1 MIETA
6 ATERMLIVGAGSSG
20 LAVAKNFLEHGI
32 LFDCVEREDD
42 VGGNWYYGRPASS
55 VYRST
60 HLISSKRLTEYTDYP
75 MPAEYPEYPSQQQ
88 AWEYLKCY
96 ARHFKL
102 YESIT
107 FNTSVER
114 LEPADGESSGGF
126 QPPEQ
131 QQQQHAGWKPPLRRG
146 WQAKFSDGRSA
157 RYRGVV
163 ICNGHNWDPKWPEL
177 PGRFDG
183 LSIHSA
189 DYKTPDV
196 LAGRRVLVVGAGNSG
211 CDIAVESAQHTAVT
225 LHSVRRGYHYL
236 PKFLLGKP
244 IDECGERLLNWR
256 LPLWLRR
263 AITKALVRL
272 SLGPPWRV
280 GLAAPDHRLFE
291 AHPIINSQL
300 YYYLG
305 HGRIRPKPDVA
316 ELLPTGAR
324 FVDGSEEQLDVIV
337 YATGFKISFPF
348 VDTRHLNVEDGRP
361 TLYLNVFH
369 PTDDGLFV
377 AGLIQPDS
385 GQWGLVDLQ
394 AKLIAQVLRL
404 ETDDPAAFARFQQL
418 KRQPKQDLGSGI
430 RYLMSSR
437 HLLEVEHHSYRRRLQ
452 KMIEQFSSTA

>member
-1 MIETA
+1 MIDTA
-6 ATERMLIVGAGSSG
+6 TPQRMLIVGAGSSG
-20 LAVAKNFLEHGI
+20 LAVAKNFLHHGI
-32 LFDCVEREDD
+32 PFDCIEREDD

-75 MPAEYPEYPSQQQ
+75 MPADYPEYPSQEQ
-88 AWEYLKCY
+88 AWEYLKAY

-102 YESIT
+102 YDAIT
-107 FNTSVER
+107 FNTSIER
-114 LEPADGESSGGF
+114 LEPA
-126 QPPEQ
+126 
-131 QQQQHAGWKPPLRRG
+131 AGI
-146 WQAKFSDGRSA
+146 WQAKFSDGRAA

-183 LSIHSA
+183 LSLHSA
-189 DYKTPDV
+189 EYKTPEV
-196 LAGRRVLVVGAGNSG
+196 LAGRRVLVIGAGNSG
-211 CDIAVESAQHTAVT
+211 CDIAVESSQHAAVT
-225 LHSVRRGYHYL
+225 MHSVRRGYHYL

-244 IDECGERLLNWR
+244 IDACGERLLNWR

-263 AITKALVRL
+263 AITRVLVRL

-280 GLAAPDHRLFE
+280 GLQAPDHKLFE
-291 AHPIINSQL
+291 SHPIINSQL

-316 ELLPTGAR
+316 ELMPDGVR
-324 FVDGSEEQLDVIV
+324 FVDGSQEQFDVIV

-348 VDTRHLNVEDGRP
+348 IDQQHLNVQDGRP
-361 TLYLNVFH
+361 NLYLNVFH
-369 PTDDGLFV
+369 PTDDHLFV

-404 ETDDPAAFARFQQL
+404 EADDPAAFARFREL
-418 KRQPKQDLGSGI
+418 KREPKNDLSSGI

-452 KMIEQFSSTA
+452 KMIGRFEGILKRAAFSHQ

>member
-1 MIETA
+1 
-6 ATERMLIVGAGSSG
+6 MLIVGAGSSG

-32 LFDCVEREDD
+32 PFECVEREDD

-75 MPAEYPEYPSQQQ
+75 MPVEYPEYPSQQQ
-88 AWEYLKCY
+88 AWEYLKSY

-102 YESIT
+102 YDSIKL
-107 FNTSVER
+107 NTSVER
-114 LEPADGESSGGF
+114 LEPAEDG
-126 QPPEQ
+126 
-131 QQQQHAGWKPPLRRG
+131 GWRAEL
-146 WQAKFSDGRSA
+146 RSA
-157 RYRGVV
+157 DRRLAPTRSHVYRGVV

-183 LSIHSA
+183 LSLHSA

-196 LAGRRVLVVGAGNSG
+196 LAGLRVLVVGAGNSG
-211 CDIAVESAQHTAVT
+211 CDIAVESAQHAAVT

-305 HGRIRPKPDVA
+305 HGRIRPEPDVA
-316 ELLPTGAR
+316 ELLPTGVR

-361 TLYLNVFH
+361 NLYLNVFH

-452 KMIEQFSSTA
+452 KMIAQFSPTA